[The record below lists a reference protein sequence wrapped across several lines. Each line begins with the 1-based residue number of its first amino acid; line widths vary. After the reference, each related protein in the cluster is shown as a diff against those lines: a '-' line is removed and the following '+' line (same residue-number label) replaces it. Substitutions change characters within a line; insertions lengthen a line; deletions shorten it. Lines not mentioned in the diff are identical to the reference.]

1 MISSGKS
8 SPIRYDTPRIRGR
21 SGSSAGRGANAILV
35 SRAVHSLSVVLNP
48 FGGRSICAL
57 TIDAGIA
64 PTGRPHPPQQPAV
77 QPSACPVRRSPTRIT
92 PIAWPNAAAK
102 ERNSGS
108 AASFQQCCLSRRR
121 CPGSPCLCQRMLC
134 IACLP
139 RCRCRGTHD
148 TRPLLHPV
156 RRAALRRLAWV
167 SLWALAWLPPL
178 KRSLVHQAG
187 SNKRTGLLVHYSPC
201 IRHIQSA
208 QAIINRR

>member
-1 MISSGKS
+1 
-8 SPIRYDTPRIRGR
+8 
-21 SGSSAGRGANAILV
+21 
-35 SRAVHSLSVVLNP
+35 
-48 FGGRSICAL
+48 
-57 TIDAGIA
+57 
-64 PTGRPHPPQQPAV
+64 
-77 QPSACPVRRSPTRIT
+77 VRRSPTRIT

-139 RCRCRGTHD
+139 RCRCRATHD
-148 TRPLLHPV
+148 TRPLLRPV
-156 RRAALRRLAWV
+156 RRAVLRRLA
-167 SLWALAWLPPL
+167 PL

-201 IRHIQSA
+201 IRHVQSA
-208 QAIINRR
+208 PGNHKPPVISARGVINRPRSTAE